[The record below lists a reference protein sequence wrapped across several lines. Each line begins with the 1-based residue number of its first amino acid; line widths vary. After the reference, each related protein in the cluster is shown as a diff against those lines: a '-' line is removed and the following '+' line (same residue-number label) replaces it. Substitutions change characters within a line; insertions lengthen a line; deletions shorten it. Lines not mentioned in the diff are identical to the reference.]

1 MDELTIAQI
10 IDGFRMMPVPLDER
24 AAALAAYLSREPHT
38 MAAVERLDGST
49 AYIIQQAILED
60 FETWRL
66 NGYVGDA
73 YRTTRLRFRIDMDPT
88 VPLDLVWEKV

>member
-1 MDELTIAQI
+1 MDGPTAQEI
-10 IDGFRMMPVPLDER
+10 INGFRMAPTSIEER

-38 MAAVERLDGST
+38 MAAIERMDGST

-66 NGYVGDA
+66 NGYMGDP
-73 YRTTRLRFRIDMDPT
+73 YRTVRQRFRINMDPT
-88 VPLDLVWEKV
+88 VPLELVWEEI